1 MMKRLENIAHY
12 GNYAV
17 YVIVAI
23 VGVAINFWTFNKCM
37 VMADDAWYLCLMR
50 ELPSGINS
58 SGHLLLFN
66 VFNDNIFV
74 IRIACYILN
83 IIAGGVFALGLY
95 LYSESWFVSD
105 REKNSRP
112 RMLIWVLL
120 WLFVILAGQLRVIT
134 CPSFNYITMNQI
146 VTQFSLGL
154 LLLSITRKSYVA
166 MLFSGFFIAML
177 IPIMITNIIF
187 IPFVIVFI
195 VLYTY
200 TNDKASNWKSVSLR
214 RIAVYILGMILFL
227 IMYFVFVEDIK
238 TYLSIFLDKYNY
250 TVSLGE
256 NDYGIKFLYK
266 WLHRTMVFYFMQVV
280 MLALILHYIPVL
292 AARMNLHGKLSIIFM
307 CVMFLAVVA
316 YIRAAVNYDINFF
329 LWLLAFYMFLDEKN
343 VADRKKQLLFGLL
356 VLVPICLS
364 FGTNNTFKDR
374 GFEYMSFVT
383 PLLFVCSVRWGHKLP
398 VCIALLLYALE
409 MFTSLYLPTW
419 HGDIYVEQD
428 CSLKNIGIDQEIY
441 VDSKTLDRLAFMQQH
456 LSCGDTVWCDTENWG
471 CVELLH
477 LVPISYDYRMNPDL
491 VDSVDN
497 VIVRRIDRYSRI
509 IEHMDGKQDYKKYN
523 YQNFVLYRKNE

>member
-1 MMKRLENIAHY
+1 MMKRLENIALY

-23 VGVAINFWTFNKCM
+23 IGIAINFWTFDKCM

-66 VFNDNIFV
+66 VFNDNIYV

-95 LYSESWFVSD
+95 FYSERWLVPD
-105 REKNSRP
+105 RWKNSSP
-112 RMLIWVLL
+112 RMLMWVLL
-120 WLFVILAGQLRVIT
+120 WLFVIFAGQLRVIT

-154 LLLSITRKSYVA
+154 LLISMTRKSYVA

-187 IPFVIVFI
+187 IPFVLVFI

-200 TNDKASNWKSVSLR
+200 TNDKASNWLSFSLR
-214 RIAVYILGMILFL
+214 QIAVYALGMLLFL
-227 IMYFVFVEDIK
+227 VMYFVFVEDIK
-238 TYLSIFLDKYNY
+238 TYISIFLNKYNY

-266 WLHRTMVFYFMQVV
+266 WLHRTMVLYFMQVV
-280 MLALILHYIPVL
+280 MLAFVLHYTPVL
-292 AARMNLHGKLSIIFM
+292 AAKMNLQGKSSIVFK
-307 CVMFLAVVA
+307 VVLYLAVVA

-343 VADRKKQLLFGLL
+343 VTDRKKQLLFGLL
-356 VLVPICLS
+356 VLAPICLS

-383 PLLFVCSVRWGHKLP
+383 PLLFVCSARWWQKAF
-398 VCIALLLYALE
+398 VSIALVFYAIEMFASLYA
-409 MFTSLYLPTW
+409 PTW

-428 CSLKNIGIDQEIY
+428 CSLKTIGIDQEIY
-441 VDSKTLDRLAFMQQH
+441 VDSKTLERLVFMQQH

-477 LVPISYDYRMNPDL
+477 LVPISYEYFMNTDL

-497 VIVRRIDRYSRI
+497 VIVRRIDRYSGV
-509 IEHMDGKQDYKKYN
+509 IEQMDGKQDYKKYN
-523 YQNFVLYRKNE
+523 FKNFVLYQKK